1 MQDKVNL
8 TNQVFG
14 IPIPLKE
21 SVSKSK
27 KKKKQNKKKQVARL
41 FFPQCWQLNQCLT
54 YAKHPNTTKPHTW
67 LEEAGFLLIYV
78 PSGETLPA
86 LC

>member
-27 KKKKQNKKKQVARL
+27 KKKKKKKKTSGKTVFSSVLAVE
-41 FFPQCWQLNQCLT
+41 PM
-54 YAKHPNTTKPHTW
+54 PH
-67 LEEAGFLLIYV
+67 I
-78 PSGETLPA
+78 
-86 LC
+86 C